1 MKKVLVCTLL
11 VVLGVSIL
19 NAQDSIPEPKTVEY
33 YTDYNFKVSPFLW
46 FLGLKGEILAP
57 PIPTNLPEPPPPR
70 YDVDLR
76 FSDLSSSIRFITMMG
91 LDYQAEHFIIR
102 ANVTSLILE
111 GEAITPF
118 QLVIEGIDYRFTYLT
133 SEITGGY
140 RILKNP
146 KLDLDVM
153 LGVRMLYTKI
163 KGRTDI
169 AEVTFEGERQV
180 FWWDPILGFQ
190 VKYRPHH
197 RVELSA
203 YTDFGPIRN
212 VDSYQIQAQATYH
225 LTKTFSMALGYRN
238 YYINS
243 EAEEKETI
251 YKGRV
256 YGPFARLG
264 FQF

>member
-1 MKKVLVCTLL
+1 MKKILVCIVMT
-11 VVLGVSIL
+11 VLGVSVL
-19 NAQDSIPEPKTVEY
+19 SAQDSIPEPKTVEY
-33 YTDYNFKVSPFLW
+33 YSDYKFKVSPFFW
-46 FLGLKGEILAP
+46 FLGLKGEIIAP
-57 PIPTNLPEPPPPR
+57 PQPSTLPEPPPR
-70 YDVDLR
+70 YQVDLS

-91 LDYQAEHFIIR
+91 MDYKGEHFIIR

-111 GEAITPF
+111 GQAITPL
-118 QLVIEGIDYRFTYLT
+118 QIITEGVDYRFTYLT

-146 KLDLDVM
+146 KLDLDVL

-163 KGRTDI
+163 TGETDI
-169 AEVTFEGERQV
+169 VGVTFTGERQV

-190 VKYRPHH
+190 IKYRPHE
-197 RVELSA
+197 RLELTG

-212 VDSYQIQAQATYH
+212 VDSYQFQAQAIYH